1 MEHNKRVKKAKQKHH
16 VSNNVEETQYHTVD
30 DLEKFDVQIRPARP
44 PLSETEYADRDIR
57 RPLTVKSLYPESA
70 DSHLIHTR
78 FANKEQAHRPGP
90 AVNRYLK
97 PGRGRTPL
105 DGKIQV
111 VKTKDQNIELS
122 KRSPRPLSS
131 DLVHLLSEM
140 ELNNPCMRKTNIGI
154 KNQVCETSSDLQ
166 STESETS
173 NYTHRYSLDLEF
185 QQHPDMRL
193 QERHRIP
200 ESTSGRRQNHE
211 WPPLKGDL
219 EQHDFV
225 SKEKPTLTDEK
236 DWYIGACERSEAEH
250 ALHLV
255 NRDGAFLVR
264 NCSKNSPSE
273 PYVLVVFHEKRVYNV
288 KIRFIDSTCKYAL
301 GTGQRSNDMFDSVA
315 DIIKF
320 HSIFPVSLID
330 GRTVSTNT
338 FQRNCVLMYPITKED
353 LSQLLK

>member
-1 MEHNKRVKKAKQKHH
+1 MERNKRGNKAKQKHH
-16 VSNNVEETQYHTVD
+16 VFNNMEATQYHTAD
-30 DLEKFDVQIRPARP
+30 DLEKIDVQIRPARP
-44 PLSETEYADRDIR
+44 PLSETEYTDRDIR
-57 RPLTVKSLYPESA
+57 RRLTAKSLYPESA
-70 DSHLIHTR
+70 ESHLIHTR
-78 FANKEQAHRPGP
+78 FANKEQAHNPGP
-90 AVNRYLK
+90 AVNRQLK

-105 DGKIQV
+105 DGKMQV
-111 VKTKDQNIELS
+111 VKTKDKNIEFS

-131 DLVHLLSEM
+131 GLVPLLSEM
-140 ELNNPCMRKTNIGI
+140 ELKKPCMKKTNIGI
-154 KNQVCETSSDLQ
+154 KNEVCETSSDLQ
-166 STESETS
+166 STES
-173 NYTHRYSLDLEF
+173 NYPHRYSLDLE
-185 QQHPDMRL
+185 HPDMRL
-193 QERHRIP
+193 QERHIIP
-200 ESTSGRRQNHE
+200 ESTSRRRQNHE
-211 WPPLKGDL
+211 WPPIKGDL

-225 SKEKPTLTDEK
+225 SKEKPTLTHKK

-264 NCSKNSPSE
+264 NSSKNSPSE
-273 PYVLVVFHEKRVYNV
+273 PYVLVVLHEKRVYNV

-353 LSQLLK
+353 LSQLLI